1 MADQQAAELSRAS
14 AMIDLGRYGDAA
26 SLLATVLASAPAS
39 SRGWCLLSRAH
50 LGGGNSAE
58 AVAAA
63 ARASALD
70 PADDWPYRLVS
81 TALIGMGQ
89 TADAVTAAHEA
100 RKLAPHFWRSHVCLA
115 QAATADGQHEL
126 AAQAATTALTLAPDV
141 ADVHVTAGK
150 AALGRGDL
158 SEARRWQE
166 SALAIEPTHTGAI
179 NELGRISLRS
189 RDPAAAAGHFLRAA
203 RTAPGSGVFSR
214 NTELALSRV
223 ARGLTVSAI
232 LITAAAAGVVLAA
245 LTGSVPLALVFALLV
260 SLLAGRAGREIWR
273 LPPAGR
279 RHLARLM
286 WAWARRAQLSR
297 EIIAAALG
305 RAAAIIGSRKQAQST
320 QYRERGGSRLVPPAR
335 SDQPPPAG

>member
-1 MADQQAAELSRAS
+1 MADQQAADLSRAS

-26 SLLATVLASAPAS
+26 SLLATVLASAPGS

-89 TADAVTAAHEA
+89 TADAVTAAQEA

-158 SEARRWQE
+158 AEARQWQE
-166 SALAIEPTHTGAI
+166 SALAIEPTHSGAI

-189 RDPAAAAGHFLRAA
+189 HDPAAAAGHFLRAA
-203 RTAPGSGVFSR
+203 RTSPGSGVFGR
-214 NTELALSRV
+214 NTELALGRV
-223 ARGLTVSAI
+223 ATGLARYAISATV
-232 LITAAAAGVVLAA
+232 AATCLVLAVIS
-245 LTGSVPLALVFALLV
+245 GDVPRAIVFALPV
-260 SLLAGRAGREIWR
+260 SLLAGMIVFEIRR
-273 LPPAGR
+273 LPPAVR
-279 RHLARLM
+279 RHLVRLV
-286 WAWARRAQLSR
+286 WARRARLGR
-297 EIIAAALG
+297 NIKAATIG
-305 RAAAIIGSRKQAQST
+305 RAAAVIRSRKNHKTLNTGNGA
-320 QYRERGGSRLVPPAR
+320 AR
-335 SDQPPPAG
+335 S

>member
-1 MADQQAAELSRAS
+1 VADKLAADLSRAS
-14 AMIDLGRYGDAA
+14 VMIDLGRYGDAA
-26 SLLATVLASAPAS
+26 SLLAGALASSPAS
-39 SRGWCLLSRAH
+39 GRGWCLLSRAH
-50 LGGGNSAE
+50 LGAGNAPE

-89 TADAVTAAHEA
+89 TADAVLAALEA

-126 AAQAATTALTLAPDV
+126 ALTAAATALGLAPEV

-158 SEARRWQE
+158 AEARRWQE
-166 SALAIEPTHTGAI
+166 SALVIEPTHSGAI

-189 RDPAAAAGHFLRAA
+189 RDAVAAAAHFLRAA
-203 RTAPGSGVFSR
+203 RTSPGTGVFGR

-223 ARGLTVSAI
+223 ALRLGVSAA
-232 LITAAAAGVVLAA
+232 LIAAETACLALAA
-245 LTGSVPLALVFALLV
+245 LMGSALLTILCG
-260 SLLAGRAGREIWR
+260 LLLLPLLIRTGHEIGRLRPE
-273 LPPAGR
+273 GR
-279 RHLARLM
+279 RHLARLL
-286 WAWARRAQLSR
+286 WARARLRGIRQSQQIQAR
-297 EIIAAALG
+297 NEAAHG
-305 RAAAIIGSRKQAQST
+305 
-320 QYRERGGSRLVPPAR
+320 
-335 SDQPPPAG
+335 